1 MQLDACVL
9 SHANI
14 ARTPTLVTA
23 LDGSNRYRAFIIRRR
38 AISRVSTRSYVR
50 LVVCIYRYVCMWTYR
65 MAFHGRQ
72 LLSVV
77 RSEVQHHTS
86 SVHASCCSVAS
97 HRQVQRLALHTL
109 PPRLQ
114 GSPLPQSLNRHT
126 AHGNRNEHT
135 AALPHT
141 HRHSREGAF
150 TGSTH
155 RYLVVLLV

>member
-1 MQLDACVL
+1 
-9 SHANI
+9 
-14 ARTPTLVTA
+14 
-23 LDGSNRYRAFIIRRR
+23 
-38 AISRVSTRSYVR
+38 
-50 LVVCIYRYVCMWTYR
+50 MWTYR
-65 MAFHGRQ
+65 WHFHGRQ

-86 SVHASCCSVAS
+86 SVCATCCSVAS

-114 GSPLPQSLNRHT
+114 SSPLPQSLNRHT

-141 HRHSREGAF
+141 HRHSREGAS

-155 RYLVVLLV
+155 RYLVVLLVCEVHRFLPLDAHSMLSDACGGCTSRHGGSGSSRRHSGSGSRYYSFKNT